1 MSRIRFVP
9 EDVLAFHEEMEK
21 IFVMQKGVRDIGL
34 LESAVNASFQEYFG
48 VELYPT
54 VAEKAARLC
63 FGIAK
68 NHPFFDGNKR
78 TALHT
83 MLVYLSVCG
92 QTLQEEEAVLENLI
106 IEVAS
111 GEMDF
116 EDLAVW
122 LEVHTRKA
130 AE

>member
-1 MSRIRFVP
+1 MP

-34 LESAVNASFQEYFG
+34 LESAVNAPFQEYFG

-92 QTLQEEEAVLENLI
+92 QTLQEEETVLENLI

-130 AE
+130 AK

>member
-130 AE
+130 AK